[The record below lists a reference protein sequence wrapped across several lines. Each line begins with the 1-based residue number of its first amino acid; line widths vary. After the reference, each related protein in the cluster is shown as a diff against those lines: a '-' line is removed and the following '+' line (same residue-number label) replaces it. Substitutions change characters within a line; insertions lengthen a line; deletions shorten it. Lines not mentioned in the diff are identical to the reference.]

1 MIKKLTPISLL
12 AVLLFLIVPADKT
25 SASSYEDGTYNI
37 TANALH
43 IDKDEPSVAADYI
56 NEAAEVIVENGE
68 MNLQVT
74 VPKSEEFSLYSLK
87 KQGDAETKEED
98 DNNLYYSFSL
108 TEQDKEN
115 AMINVITSYEV
126 PSMDLVHEDVEF
138 RFQLEGLDKIKQA
151 SGNNKDH
158 ESEENSNNENEE
170 NINDDESVTNDESD
184 SDDAAATISGNDS
197 DEGKDGAKQENPKT
211 GDEAPIILFTF
222 ILIISGVLLTRK
234 LAVR

>member
-1 MIKKLTPISLL
+1 MNEPFYFFSIIFDYNQNL
-12 AVLLFLIVPADKT
+12 LLFPT
-25 SASSYEDGTYNI
+25 RRSSD
-37 TANALH
+37 L
-43 IDKDEPSVAADYI
+43 
-56 NEAAEVIVENGE
+56 EA
-68 MNLQVT
+68 
-74 VPKSEEFSLYSLK
+74 
-87 KQGDAETKEED
+87 KEED

-170 NINDDESVTNDESD
+170 NIN
-184 SDDAAATISGNDS
+184 
-197 DEGKDGAKQENPKT
+197 
-211 GDEAPIILFTF
+211 
-222 ILIISGVLLTRK
+222 
-234 LAVR
+234 

>member
-1 MIKKLTPISLL
+1 
-12 AVLLFLIVPADKT
+12 
-25 SASSYEDGTYNI
+25 
-37 TANALH
+37 
-43 IDKDEPSVAADYI
+43 
-56 NEAAEVIVENGE
+56 
-68 MNLQVT
+68 
-74 VPKSEEFSLYSLK
+74 
-87 KQGDAETKEED
+87 
-98 DNNLYYSFSL
+98 
-108 TEQDKEN
+108 
-115 AMINVITSYEV
+115 

-197 DEGKDGAKQENPKT
+197 EEGKDGAKQEHPNKV
-211 GDEAPIILFTF
+211 DEAPINLLTYIF
-222 ILIISGVLLTRK
+222 IMSDVLLTRQ